1 MDDAPTATAAVEIEG
16 LAQEQATPPPSLAA
30 DAAKPATDATGPEA
44 DASMDP
50 TDATDAGLAQLTL
63 GQIALNETNPVPKG
77 PTSDTSQDPDEEED
91 PPLRTPRKRP
101 ANSSQTLS
109 GDESSGKLG
118 AEARKKT
125 PKKPKTVTPDGPA
138 GAAVARNKGDGGKA
152 TGASAASAGAS
163 AAVVPSI

>member
-1 MDDAPTATAAVEIEG
+1 MD
-16 LAQEQATPPPSLAA
+16 LA
-30 DAAKPATDATGPEA
+30 DAA
-44 DASMDP
+44 
-50 TDATDAGLAQLTL
+50 DAGLAQLTL

-77 PTSDTSQDPDEEED
+77 PASDTSQDPDEEED

-118 AEARKKT
+118 AEPRKKT
-125 PKKPKTVTPDGPA
+125 LKKPKTVTPAPAGPA
-138 GAAVARNKGDGGKA
+138 GAAVARHKGDGGKA

-163 AAVVPSI
+163 TAVAPSV